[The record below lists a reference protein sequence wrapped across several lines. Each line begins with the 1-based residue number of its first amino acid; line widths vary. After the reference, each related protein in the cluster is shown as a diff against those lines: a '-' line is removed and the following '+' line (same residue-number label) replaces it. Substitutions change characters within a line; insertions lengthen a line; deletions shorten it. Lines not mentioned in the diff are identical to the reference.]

1 MRINNSIKNIITS
14 VLGQFITIGLNFT
27 TRSIFILMLGNEFLG
42 INGLFTNIISIL
54 ALAEMGIGSAI
65 IYSLYK
71 PIAEKDYI
79 KIKGLMSFYNSA
91 YKVISLIILIVGVA
105 IIPLIPKIAKSD
117 INNFRLIIIYLLFL
131 CNSVASYL
139 YAYKKS
145 IIVADQKD
153 YILSIYRNIFKV
165 ILNILQVIIL
175 IITKNYEMFLIIQ
188 IVVTI
193 TENILVAKKVDKMYT
208 FLLNKDNVKLGKKEK
223 NSIIKNVK
231 ALLYHKIGGVIVNST
246 DNILISKFVGITSV
260 GLYSNYYLI
269 IGALNLLIGQS
280 FSALTA
286 SVGNLNAVESKEKS
300 YNTYKLILFIN
311 FWIAGFSSICL
322 WILFEPFITL
332 WIGKQY
338 LFKNY
343 IVLIIVINFYIL
355 TIRRTTLLYKDS
367 CGLFWNDRYKPII
380 ESVVNI
386 IVSIVLA
393 PKLGISGVF
402 IGTFIST
409 LSSAFWMEP
418 YVLYKYGFNRKV
430 REYFKMFI
438 VYTIIIILVGFS
450 TTIICNT
457 MTGTEIIVFIKKIC
471 VCILVPNGL
480 LSICFHKKDEFKQV
494 INLIKYILNNILK
507 YRIKSWLNI

>member
-322 WILFEPFITL
+322 WIL
-332 WIGKQY
+332 
-338 LFKNY
+338 
-343 IVLIIVINFYIL
+343 
-355 TIRRTTLLYKDS
+355 
-367 CGLFWNDRYKPII
+367 
-380 ESVVNI
+380 
-386 IVSIVLA
+386 
-393 PKLGISGVF
+393 
-402 IGTFIST
+402 
-409 LSSAFWMEP
+409 LSH
-418 YVLYKYGFNRKV
+418 L
-430 REYFKMFI
+430 
-438 VYTIIIILVGFS
+438 
-450 TTIICNT
+450 
-457 MTGTEIIVFIKKIC
+457 
-471 VCILVPNGL
+471 
-480 LSICFHKKDEFKQV
+480 
-494 INLIKYILNNILK
+494 
-507 YRIKSWLNI
+507 

>member
-1 MRINNSIKNIITS
+1 
-14 VLGQFITIGLNFT
+14 LTIL
-27 TRSIFILMLGNEFLG
+27 
-42 INGLFTNIISIL
+42 L
-54 ALAEMGIGSAI
+54 A
-65 IYSLYK
+65 
-71 PIAEKDYI
+71 
-79 KIKGLMSFYNSA
+79 
-91 YKVISLIILIVGVA
+91 
-105 IIPLIPKIAKSD
+105 
-117 INNFRLIIIYLLFL
+117 
-131 CNSVASYL
+131 
-139 YAYKKS
+139 
-145 IIVADQKD
+145 
-153 YILSIYRNIFKV
+153 
-165 ILNILQVIIL
+165 IIL
-175 IITKNYEMFLIIQ
+175 IITKNYEMFLIIK